1 MNAKEFG
8 AFDEE
13 DSWDVYLVSMSSLE
27 TGKEIGKL
35 WPVYALN
42 YKDAI
47 EAYRVIY
54 KISDN

>member
-1 MNAKEFG
+1 MTDFAE
-8 AFDEE
+8 FDEE
-13 DSWDVYLVSMSSLE
+13 ESWDVYLVSMSDVE

-42 YKDAI
+42 HEDAI
-47 EAYRVIY
+47 EAYRIIY